1 MTSTETETQRPFV
14 RYSWLLLAYVTAV
27 ILWGAYVR
35 ASGSGAGCGSHWP
48 LCNGVIVPRD
58 PSAKTLVEFG
68 HRITSGLS
76 AVGVLIQLLW
86 SRRLFARGSAT
97 RRWAAYGGALMIIE
111 VMIGAGIVLLQYV
124 DMNASVGRA
133 LWMALHLVNTFM
145 LVGALTVTAHA
156 AGGGKPPRFRL
167 GDWRSLVGLAAL
179 VGTIFVGASGAVA
192 ALGDTLFPAQH
203 LRTALAVDLSATA
216 HILVR
221 LRVVHPFAAVFVGGF
236 LLVARML
243 LAGSSASR
251 ETQRWGMCLRVS
263 VLAQLGLGLVN
274 VMLLAPIWLQL
285 IHLLMADVVW
295 VSLVMMLAYRL
306 GEDDVIVEIDG
317 GTHEGDLEA

>member
-1 MTSTETETQRPFV
+1 MTSPETDTQRPFV

-48 LCNGVIVPRD
+48 LCNGEIVPRH
-58 PSAKTLVEFG
+58 PSAKTLIELG

-86 SRRLFARGSAT
+86 SRRLFARGSST
-97 RRWAAYGGALMIIE
+97 RRWAAYGAALMILE
-111 VMIGAGIVLLQYV
+111 VMIGAGIVLLEYV

-133 LWMALHLVNTFM
+133 IWMVVHLVNTFM
-145 LVGALTVTAHA
+145 LVGALTLTAHV

-167 GDWRSLVGLAAL
+167 DDWRALMGLAAL
-179 VGTIFVGASGAVA
+179 AGTLFVGASGAVA

-203 LRTALAVDLSATA
+203 LRTALAADLSATA
-216 HILVR
+216 HLLVR
-221 LRVVHPFAAVFVGGF
+221 LRLVHPFAAVFVGGF
-236 LLVARML
+236 LLVVRML

-251 ETQRWGMCLRVS
+251 DAQRWGMCLRVS
-263 VLAQLGLGLVN
+263 VLAQLALGLVN
-274 VMLLAPIWLQL
+274 VMLLAPIWMQL
-285 IHLLMADVVW
+285 VHLFMADVVW
-295 VSLVMMLAYRL
+295 ISLVMMLAYRL
-306 GEDDVIVEIDG
+306 GEEDVVVEADG
-317 GTHEGDLEA
+317 ATHEDEL